1 MSKEVATGCSIAML
15 YITLAFASAGGM
27 ATHLINTVKDEQ
39 YVLLTFGLLVPP
51 VGVIHGWLIWL
62 GIAS

>member
-1 MSKEVATGCSIAML
+1 MKELTAGCTIGLL
-15 YITLAFASAGGM
+15 YISLALAGAGGM
-27 ATHLINTVKDEQ
+27 ATHLINTIKDEQ
-39 YVLLTFGLLVPP
+39 YFLLTFGLLFPP